1 MSEWVAH
8 KRRFKVSQKRILD
21 ELLRAKKAG
30 NLIQSI
36 NYSLNIGYRGLF
48 PPKESFKT
56 NAQNARIS
64 RERLMEIWES

>member
-1 MSEWVAH
+1 MAH

-30 NLIQSI
+30 NLIQSN
-36 NYSLNIGYRGLF
+36 NYSLNNGYRGLF

-64 RERLMEIWES
+64 RERIMEIWES